1 MVAARTNAY
10 KKEKRNQLKSLTRES
25 LFISD
30 YVSVKYKAIHQE
42 AATLYNKINMKNP
55 RKYDLRKTIE
65 YKCWKNTIAE
75 VNNMPL
81 VPIPREKRRALIHRE
96 HRNIPMDTVDLPVVD
111 LSTSGISLTPPSSES
126 PENPPENITTDTQ
139 LLGMTMQ
146 LNIPL
151 MEVPTSAPT
160 TEQCPENI
168 LTTACEEITLDEGE
182 QTRALEPTIFD
193 GIPQETM
200 DKIIAELQQDSNLR
214 DIMNDPTSAPTTE
227 QCPENILTTACE
239 EITLDEGEQTR
250 ALEPTIFDG
259 IPQET
264 MDKIIAELQQDSN
277 LRDIMNDIESTIN
290 VEEELVGLTLDLP
303 DPLEDDSIFW

>member
-1 MVAARTNAY
+1 M
-10 KKEKRNQLKSLTRES
+10 KSLTRES

-30 YVSVKYKAIHQE
+30 YVSVKYKSIHQE
-42 AATLYNKINMKNP
+42 AVALYNKINIKNS

-65 YKCWKNTIAE
+65 YKCWKNTVAE
-75 VNNMPL
+75 ANNMPL
-81 VPIPREKRRALIHRE
+81 TPIPREKKRVLIHRE
-96 HRNIPMDTVDLPVVD
+96 HRNIPVNTVDLPVTD
-111 LSTSGISLTPPSSES
+111 LSTADISLTLPSSES
-126 PENPPENITTDTQ
+126 PENPPENITTDTP

-151 MEVPTSAPT
+151 MQVPTAAAPT

-193 GIPQETM
+193 GIPQESM

-214 DIMNDPTSAPTTE
+214 DIMTDM
-227 QCPENILTTACE
+227 ENTINVE
-239 EITLDEGEQTR
+239 DDTLDEGEQTG
-250 ALEPTIFDG
+250 ALEPTIFDQ

-264 MDKIIAELQQDSN
+264 VDKIITELQQDPN
-277 LRDIMNDIESTIN
+277 TRDIMTD
-290 VEEELVGLTLDLP
+290 VENTVNLEDELVGLMLDQP